1 MQWYFYNY
9 RIIRILYKFCFP
21 EIWPSFLGGWRQ
33 KERCSKFHSILFQRL
48 FSFSLNFRGFIS
60 PLDVER
66 VRYYLANCPNKLN
79 FPSFRDLYEYV
90 SFSHGNRVAPLHYI
104 NTLLLYLLL
113 LYFSLNI
120 LLSFL
125 FLKNL
130 FNIILKNIIISR
142 NDRWNVYSSKN
153 NLITYN
159 LYICILEF

>member
-1 MQWYFYNY
+1 MFS
-9 RIIRILYKFCFP
+9 RDLIEFF
-21 EIWPSFLGGWRQ
+21 GGWRQ
-33 KERCSKFHSILFQRL
+33 KECCSKFHSILFQRL
-48 FSFSLNFRGFIS
+48 FSFSLNFRGFIL

-125 FLKNL
+125 KIFLILSWKIL
-130 FNIILKNIIISR
+130 LSVEMIDETFTLRRIIL
-142 NDRWNVYSSKN
+142 
-153 NLITYN
+153 
-159 LYICILEF
+159 

>member
-1 MQWYFYNY
+1 MIFLIIFNY
-9 RIIRILYKFCFP
+9 RIITESRTNFVFQRFDRV
-21 EIWPSFLGGWRQ
+21 FLVDEGKRSVV
-33 KERCSKFHSILFQRL
+33 RNSIRFYFRL
-48 FSFSLNFRGFIS
+48 FSFSLNFRGFIL

-130 FNIILKNIIISR
+130 FNIITKNIIISR
-142 NDRWNVYSSKN
+142 N
-153 NLITYN
+153 
-159 LYICILEF
+159 E